1 MFQLTQKKLYWSFT
15 FQGWVFLNP
24 SFKTMTSFAK
34 NVVIFLETILRF
46 LQSRMITTIYNDIA
60 QKHGNVTVKDFR
72 KYEKLK
78 YKQSKL
84 KLELIFSTIANNLA
98 WIQNSLSLN
107 FWMFQI
113 KMLYQYIKFFYPN
126 SYLLLI
132 SASSTDL

>member
-1 MFQLTQKKLYWSFT
+1 M
-15 FQGWVFLNP
+15 
-24 SFKTMTSFAK
+24 
-34 NVVIFLETILRF
+34 IFLETILRF

-98 WIQNSLSLN
+98 
-107 FWMFQI
+107 
-113 KMLYQYIKFFYPN
+113 
-126 SYLLLI
+126 
-132 SASSTDL
+132 